1 MVGLIGFSQL
11 YQFCFVVIFCL
22 SSCQSKGQ
30 DFVENLDFI
39 QPKTV
44 VSKNYSIPES
54 KISELKSYLKGK
66 KYNQNIAV
74 FIDFKIPS
82 NKFRFFIYDLQNDKI
97 LEKGLVAHGSG
108 SVINPEKSGMELT
121 FSNVENSYQSSLG
134 KFEIA
139 NSYVGNFGKS
149 YRLKGLEKSNN
160 LAMKRAIVIHS
171 LSCVGDEEQENLLCL
186 SLGCPMLS
194 PKFLETV
201 AKYIDASKNPI
212 ILYAFY

>member
-1 MVGLIGFSQL
+1 MKFPRL
-11 YQFCFVVIFCL
+11 YQILFVLIFSI

-30 DFVENLDFI
+30 DVAEKLDFTELQSLI
-39 QPKTV
+39 
-44 VSKNYSIPES
+44 SKEYEIPES
-54 KISELKSYLKGK
+54 RISELKTYLKGK
-66 KYNQNIAV
+66 KYNKNIAV

-108 SVINPEKSGMELT
+108 SVINPEKSGTELT

-201 AKYIDASKNPI
+201 AKYIDASKKPI

>member
-1 MVGLIGFSQL
+1 MLGLIGFSQL
-11 YQFCFVVIFCL
+11 YQFYFVVIFCL

-54 KISELKSYLKGK
+54 RISELKIYLKGK
-66 KYNQNIAV
+66 KYNQNTAV

-121 FSNVENSYQSSLG
+121 FSNVENSY
-134 KFEIA
+134 
-139 NSYVGNFGKS
+139 
-149 YRLKGLEKSNN
+149 
-160 LAMKRAIVIHS
+160 
-171 LSCVGDEEQENLLCL
+171 
-186 SLGCPMLS
+186 
-194 PKFLETV
+194 
-201 AKYIDASKNPI
+201 
-212 ILYAFY
+212 

>member
-1 MVGLIGFSQL
+1 MKFPRL
-11 YQFCFVVIFCL
+11 YQILFVLIFSI

-30 DFVENLDFI
+30 DVAEKLDFTELQSLI
-39 QPKTV
+39 
-44 VSKNYSIPES
+44 SKEYEIPES
-54 KISELKSYLKGK
+54 RISELKTYLKGK
-66 KYNQNIAV
+66 KYNQNTAV

-108 SVINPEKSGMELT
+108 SVINPEKSGTELT

>member
-1 MVGLIGFSQL
+1 MKFPRL
-11 YQFCFVVIFCL
+11 YQILFVLIFSI

-30 DFVENLDFI
+30 DVAEKLDFTELQSLI
-39 QPKTV
+39 
-44 VSKNYSIPES
+44 SKEYEIPES
-54 KISELKSYLKGK
+54 RISELKTYLKGK
-66 KYNQNIAV
+66 KYNQNTAV

-108 SVINPEKSGMELT
+108 SVINPERSGTELT